1 MRTNVPSLE
10 LLECKGDHANHLTNL
25 PCRQMQSS
33 IKINTG
39 AFFWENVFDRRKNHG
54 CGQQNPE
61 GTSAAMFEVRL
72 QPNATNSSDM
82 FFNSIQCYASYWITI
97 NTGIFWGKICQTAA
111 KSIIVD
117 RKNRRALAMLCLTS
131 GLRPN
136 AANSSV
142 MYFHSIRCYASY
154 LTYASCDKHG
164 SSSCTNVFGPSQKP
178 WPWTEKN
185 KGTSSCYVWRR
196 DRCQMLQTQAM
207 C

>member
-1 MRTNVPSLE
+1 MTAAKTMVVDSKTRKVLA
-10 LLECKGDHANHLTNL
+10 LLCLRSG
-25 PCRQMQSS
+25 
-33 IKINTG
+33 
-39 AFFWENVFDRRKNHG
+39 
-54 CGQQNPE
+54 
-61 GTSAAMFEVRL
+61 L

-178 WPWTEKN
+178 WLWTEKN
-185 KGTSSCYVWRR
+185 KGTSSCRMFGVGTGAKCCKLKRCA
-196 DRCQMLQTQAM
+196 DRVCRMAICFNCQSTCRFQRQGD
-207 C
+207 